1 MEHNILLVK
10 PVPIDQEQITEA
22 IRADLMKSGF
32 EVVAVNS
39 KPLSTAEF
47 EKHFIC
53 KSLAHSEYMTSGPV
67 TSILY
72 KGESATSFGRAYKG
86 WFRKQ
91 HPTDELRNILHS
103 TEPGNEFATQ
113 FKLFFPDLNIAHHH
127 QVADQG
133 VYFGKLDEA
142 QRSELSALSAFNLIA
157 ANEEEANS
165 QQFKS
170 TCELANCQYIGVRES
185 AHAGTE
191 ILRYRRKHEQ
201 GAPDAKELRVVL
213 FKEEQNFWA
222 AIPQLKETHKV
233 HAVVCYKPNF
243 TLLQTEELR
252 TATFENNLFCIG
264 GSFGDEE
271 PGSIRVSQELIEL
284 FDNWFECGQLVSD
297 FPVLPT

>member
-1 MEHNILLVK
+1 MEHSILLVK

-22 IRADLMKSGF
+22 ICADLVRNGL
-32 EVVAVNS
+32 EVVAVKS
-39 KPLSTAEF
+39 KPLSADEF

-72 KGESATSFGRAYKG
+72 KGPTATSFGRAYKF

-91 HPTDELRNILHS
+91 HPTDELKNILHS

-113 FKLFFPDLNIAHHH
+113 FKLFFPELNITHHH

-133 VYFGKLDEA
+133 VYFGKLNEA
-142 QRSELSALSAFNLIA
+142 QRSELSGLSAFNLIA

-170 TCELANCQYIGVRES
+170 TSELANCKYVGVRERVD
-185 AHAGTE
+185 AGTE
-191 ILRYRRKHEQ
+191 ILRYRRKHELN
-201 GAPDAKELRVVL
+201 ASNAKELRVLL
-213 FKEEQNFWA
+213 FKEEQSFWTA
-222 AIPQLKETHKV
+222 VPKLKETHKV
-233 HAVVCYKPNF
+233 QAVVCYRPKF

-264 GSFGDEE
+264 GSFGDEG
-271 PGSIRVSQELIEL
+271 PGSIRVSQELTEL
-284 FDNWFECGQLVSD
+284 FDSWFECGQLVPD
-297 FPVLPT
+297 FPALPT

>member
-10 PVPIDQEQITEA
+10 PVPLDQEQITEA
-22 IRADLMKSGF
+22 ICADLLKNGL
-32 EVVAVNS
+32 EVVAINS
-39 KPLSTAEF
+39 KPLSVAEF

-72 KGESATSFGRAYKG
+72 KGESATSFGRAYKF

-113 FKLFFPDLNIAHHH
+113 FKLFFPDLNIADHH

-133 VYFGKLDEA
+133 VYFGELTEA
-142 QRSELSALSAFNLIA
+142 QRSALSGLSAFNLIA

-170 TCELANCQYIGVRES
+170 ISELDNCKYVGVRGDVQ
-185 AHAGTE
+185 AGSE
-191 ILRYRRKHEQ
+191 ILRYRRKHEL
-201 GAPDAKELRVVL
+201 GAPNAKELRVLL

-222 AIPQLKETHKV
+222 TIPQLKEAHKV
-233 HAVVCYKPNF
+233 QAVVCYKPRF

-252 TATFENNLFCIG
+252 TATLESNLFCIG
-264 GSFGDEE
+264 GSFGDEG
-271 PGSIRVSQELIEL
+271 PGSIRVSQELTEL
-284 FDNWFECGQLVSD
+284 FDSWFECSQLVLD
-297 FPVLPT
+297 FPALPT